1 LFSLSPTQR
10 VKIYQCYMRI
20 VRHMVYHVLQVHSSA
35 HLLALHI
42 SHISLISARKPCAGS
57 HYPKIILPQPHTTR
71 FNLQNTMAELQLGR
85 LLLLT
90 LLSSAAH
97 YGFDTSNSKE
107 EPSIPL
113 HHSESSFTDLVLP
126 IPQPDLSSNPQADR
140 TTLDTLPL
148 SAFPT
153 SFPSIVNSPP
163 PPELIKPMNPEF
175 MEPQTNESGLI
186 QPDITELELIQP
198 MVIEV
203 EFTQPESVHSEADP
217 TLVDE
222 LSFIVLPASHSSA
235 IPPPVSRREF
245 FPTLL
250 THHAV
255 IDTCPLIALPIPSVS
270 SPSTTPLPAP
280 QLRVLVMLLSL
291 LMDVLV
297 ICLLT
302 YAMLSYLQPVR
313 VVYGIHDCYYGV
325 MMYLRVPCVMPQSFV
340 FHES

>member
-1 LFSLSPTQR
+1 
-10 VKIYQCYMRI
+10 
-20 VRHMVYHVLQVHSSA
+20 
-35 HLLALHI
+35 
-42 SHISLISARKPCAGS
+42 
-57 HYPKIILPQPHTTR
+57 
-71 FNLQNTMAELQLGR
+71 
-85 LLLLT
+85 
-90 LLSSAAH
+90 
-97 YGFDTSNSKE
+97 
-107 EPSIPL
+107 
-113 HHSESSFTDLVLP
+113 
-126 IPQPDLSSNPQADR
+126 
-140 TTLDTLPL
+140 
-148 SAFPT
+148 
-153 SFPSIVNSPP
+153 
-163 PPELIKPMNPEF
+163 MNPEF

-340 FHES
+340 FHESYVDPESLGLFEKLIRNIKFTLDLQGICAWVTEVSIFRCIIQGGRPFIRWMDMVGKKFKMDNY